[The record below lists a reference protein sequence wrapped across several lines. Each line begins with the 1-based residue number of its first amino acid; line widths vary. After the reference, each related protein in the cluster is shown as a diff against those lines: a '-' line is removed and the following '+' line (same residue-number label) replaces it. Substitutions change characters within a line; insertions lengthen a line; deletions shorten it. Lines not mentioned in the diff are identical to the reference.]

1 MTSQVSVGVALYP
14 TYEACLAAYPL
25 IETGLVDALEWTV
38 DVAPGEELPERVT
51 TPLEHFAGLDQL
63 YGHGVALSPTSA
75 RFDDAS
81 LAWLAEVARDRRR
94 YRHVTEH
101 WGFARARGIASTAPL
116 PLPAAESVVA
126 VTAHAL
132 RALREVV
139 RAPVGL
145 ENLALALSPDELT
158 SQPAMIA
165 RTLDAVDGVLLLDL
179 HNLWCQAVNFG
190 RDVRELALLY
200 PLARV
205 RQIHVAGGRWSESSY
220 GDRVRRDTHDGWVP
234 LEVLE
239 LLAWIIPRCPALD
252 VVVLERIPD
261 ALADDS
267 VHPVWRDELRAV
279 RDIVTRAAAE
289 PVITVAPPRDVAL
302 DARASVADLARFQDA
317 VVEVLLAPRVDDAD
331 TFAALL
337 AHPGIAPFR
346 DQVARW
352 QPRQLEV
359 AIELVATWSVRS
371 P

>member
-1 MTSQVSVGVALYP
+1 MTRHISVGIALYP
-14 TYEACLAAYPL
+14 TYEACVAAYPL

-38 DVAPGEELPERVT
+38 DVAFGEELPDWVT
-51 TPLEHFAGLDQL
+51 VPLDRFDDRGQL
-63 YGHGVALSPTSA
+63 YGHGVTLSPTS
-75 RFDDAS
+75 RFDEAS
-81 LAWLAEVARDRRR
+81 IAWLTEVARDRRS

-101 WGFARARGIASTAPL
+101 WGFSRTRGITDGAPL
-116 PLPAAESVVA
+116 PLPASEAVVA

-165 RTLDAVDGVLLLDL
+165 RTLDIVDGVLLLDL
-179 HNLWCQAVNFG
+179 HNLWCQAVNFE

-205 RQIHVAGGRWSESSY
+205 RQIHVAGGRWSPSSY

-234 LEVLE
+234 HEVLE
-239 LLAWIIPRCPALD
+239 LLAWIVPRCPALD

-261 ALADDS
+261 ALADES
-267 VHPVWRDELRAV
+267 MHPAFRDELRTI
-279 RDIVTRAAAE
+279 RDVVMRAAAE
-289 PVITVAPPRDVAL
+289 PVITVERPRDIAM
-302 DARASVADLARFQDA
+302 DERASHKELARFQDA
-317 VVEVLLAPRVDDAD
+317 VVEVLLAPRANAAD
-331 TFAALL
+331 THAALL
-337 AHPGIAPFR
+337 EHPGIAPFR
-346 DQVARW
+346 DQVACW
-352 QPRQLEV
+352 QPRQLEI
-359 AIELVATWSVRS
+359 AIELVGTWSVRS